1 MARRSATQDRPWV
14 ALVAA
19 GLCAAGLAL
28 GCIDPVQVGNV
39 TGTCP
44 AGTTCTCSV
53 CQ

>member
-1 MARRSATQDRPWV
+1 MAGRSPTQGRTWV
-14 ALVAA
+14 ALIAASLVAA
-19 GLCAAGLAL
+19 GLAV

-39 TGTCP
+39 IGTCP